1 MDLQD
6 YRHEIDRL
14 NREIVDAVSRRMNVV
29 DEIGQV
35 KQENDLEVEDNDRE
49 EEVKQ
54 QFELLFEK
62 QDLPTKKGR
71 EMAEFLIEMAKERQ
85 GEELLE

>member
-6 YRHEIDRL
+6 YRQEIDRL
-14 NREIVDAVSRRMNVV
+14 NREIADTISKRMNVV
-29 DEIGQV
+29 DEIGQL
-35 KQENDLEVEDNDRE
+35 KKEKDLEIEDENRE

-62 QDLPTKKGR
+62 QDLPTEKGR
-71 EMAEFLIEMAKERQ
+71 ELAEYLIEMAKDRQ
-85 GEELLE
+85 GEDLLE

>member
-6 YRHEIDRL
+6 YRQEIDRL
-14 NREIVDAVSRRMNVV
+14 NREIADTISKRMNVV
-29 DEIGQV
+29 DEIGQL
-35 KQENDLEVEDNDRE
+35 KKEKDLEIEDENRE

-62 QDLPTKKGR
+62 QDLPVEKGR
-71 EMAEFLIEMAKERQ
+71 ELAEYLIEMAKERQ
-85 GEELLE
+85 GEDLLE

>member
-6 YRHEIDRL
+6 YRREIDRL
-14 NREIVDAVSRRMNVV
+14 NREIADAISKRMNVV
-29 DEIGQV
+29 DEIGQL
-35 KQENDLEVEDNDRE
+35 KKEKDLEIEDLDRE

-62 QDLPTKKGR
+62 QDLPTEKGR
-71 EMAEFLIEMAKERQ
+71 EMAEFLIEMAKNRE
-85 GEELLE
+85 GEHLSR